1 MIAYNMIIGQLLSL
15 YAIKSAVIIIA
26 RNKAGNKSYLLEK
39 ALTILYCNAYN
50 MGAIKAMTKTVSYDG
65 NQ

>member
-1 MIAYNMIIGQLLSL
+1 MIIGHFLSL

-26 RNKAGNKSYLLEK
+26 RNEAGNKSYLSEK
-39 ALTILYCNAYN
+39 TLTILCSNAYN